1 MIKIAFIHFTNMA
14 SRETFINN
22 RYKFTFTFQERKQN
36 ENDQED
42 NKNYFEVTLC
52 KKKISYLN
60 QIDKGSISRDLF

>member
-52 KKKISYLN
+52 KKK
-60 QIDKGSISRDLF
+60 